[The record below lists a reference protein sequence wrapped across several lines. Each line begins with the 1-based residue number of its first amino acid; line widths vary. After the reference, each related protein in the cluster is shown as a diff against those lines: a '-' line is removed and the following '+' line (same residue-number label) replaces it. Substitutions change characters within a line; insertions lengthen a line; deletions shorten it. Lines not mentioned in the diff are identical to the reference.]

1 MRHALEAPTPDHPER
16 SRGIPLRKLKGV
28 WRDPSTCA
36 RDEVN
41 LNLIDLSFDQGRR
54 LVFRYSGVDARAQ
67 FAVTHAVKEINQHTN
82 SEPNKEADPRLQRQ
96 AQHQHEAK
104 HDPQNWKNRT
114 HRNAERAW
122 PIRVGAPQD
131 DDAEANENEGEE
143 RSDICKVS
151 QRTDI
156 DYGGDAADKNARPN
170 GGDVWG
176 PKSRMNAGKVLREQ
190 AITRHRHKNARL
202 AQLED
207 K

>member
-1 MRHALEAPTPDHPER
+1 MWNTW
-16 SRGIPLRKLKGV
+16 SRTTKATAFGTNKTNSISTKRWKNSSTNICIQRPQLLR
-28 WRDPSTCA
+28 A
-36 RDEVN
+36 
-41 LNLIDLSFDQGRR
+41 R
-54 LVFRYSGVDARAQ
+54 LV
-67 FAVTHAVKEINQHTN
+67 
-82 SEPNKEADPRLQRQ
+82 
-96 AQHQHEAK
+96 QHQHEAK

-114 HRNAERAW
+114 LRNAERAW

-190 AITRHRHKNARL
+190 AIT
-202 AQLED
+202 
-207 K
+207 

>member
-1 MRHALEAPTPDHPER
+1 
-16 SRGIPLRKLKGV
+16 
-28 WRDPSTCA
+28 
-36 RDEVN
+36 
-41 LNLIDLSFDQGRR
+41 
-54 LVFRYSGVDARAQ
+54 YSGVDARAQ

-104 HDPQNWKNRT
+104 HDPENWKHRT

-131 DDAEANENEGEE
+131 DDAEANKNEGEE
-143 RSDICKVS
+143 CSDIREIS

-156 DYGGDAADKNARPN
+156 DYGGDTADKNTGPN
-170 GGDVWG
+170 RRYVRR

-190 AITRHRHKNARL
+190 
-202 AQLED
+202 
-207 K
+207 